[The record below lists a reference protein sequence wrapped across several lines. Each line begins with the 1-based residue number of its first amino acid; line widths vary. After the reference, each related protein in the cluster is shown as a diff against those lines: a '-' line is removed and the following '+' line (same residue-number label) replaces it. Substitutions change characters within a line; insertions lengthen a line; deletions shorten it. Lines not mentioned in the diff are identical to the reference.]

1 MIDFLNLLLQHT
13 ITMMAIV
20 DPLGV
25 SAVMLSLLPATASE
39 EDVNKIAYKST
50 MTIIIAFF
58 VVLLTGNILLKIFG
72 IEIDSLKVM
81 GGIVLILTGLKMVS
95 GAIEGKNQTKEE
107 REEVK
112 THDDFSVIPLAIPI
126 TFGPGIFAT
135 VVILKGHSH
144 SFLDLLA
151 LVIAFLVVAL
161 AVYLSFKNSIY
172 IKKYMGIT
180 GQKIISRLMGL
191 IVGAIAVQF
200 ILSGITALLEGY
212 WVR

>member
-1 MIDFLNLLLQHT
+1 MIEFFDLLLQHT

-25 SAVMLSLLPATASE
+25 SAVMLSLLPSTATKE
-39 EDVNKIAYKST
+39 EVNKIAYKST
-50 MTIIIAFF
+50 LTIIIAFV
-58 VVLLTGNILLKIFG
+58 VVLFTGNFLLKIFG
-72 IEIDSLKVM
+72 IELDSLKVM
-81 GGIVLILTGLKMVS
+81 GGIVLLMTGIKMVN

-107 REEVK
+107 KEEAK
-112 THDDFSVIPLAIPI
+112 MHEDFSIIPLAIPI

-135 VVILKGHSH
+135 VVILKGHTH
-144 SFLDLLA
+144 TFVELLA
-151 LVIAFLVVAL
+151 LVMSFLLVAL

-172 IKKYMGIT
+172 IKKYLGIT

-200 ILSGITALLEGY
+200 ILSGIYALLKGY
-212 WVR
+212 GY

>member
-1 MIDFLNLLLQHT
+1 MVDFFNLLLQHT

-20 DPLGV
+20 DPIGV
-25 SAVMLSLLPATASE
+25 SAVMLSLLPSSASKE
-39 EDVNKIAYKST
+39 EVNKIAYKST
-50 MTIIIAFF
+50 ITIIIAFF
-58 VVLLTGNILLKIFG
+58 VVLLSGNILLKIFG
-72 IEIDSLKVM
+72 IELDSIKVM
-81 GGIVLILTGLKMVS
+81 GGIVLLLTGLKMVS

-112 THDDFSVIPLAIPI
+112 THEDFSIIPLAIPI

-144 SFLDLLA
+144 SFMDLLA
-151 LVIAFLVVAL
+151 LVIAFLIVAL

-200 ILSGITALLEGY
+200 VLSGSASLLKTY
-212 WVR
+212 WG

>member
-1 MIDFLNLLLQHT
+1 MIDFFNLLLQHT

-20 DPLGV
+20 DPIGV
-25 SAVMLSLLPATASE
+25 SAVMLSLLPSTATK

-50 MTIIIAFF
+50 VTIVIAFF
-58 VVLLTGNILLKIFG
+58 VVLLTGNILLKLFG
-72 IEIDSLKVM
+72 IELDSIKVM
-81 GGIVLILTGLKMVS
+81 GGIVLLITGLKMVS

-107 REEVK
+107 REEAK
-112 THDDFSVIPLAIPI
+112 THEDFSIIPLAIPI

-144 SFLDLLA
+144 SFMDMLA
-151 LVIAFLVVAL
+151 LSLAFLLVAL

-200 ILSGITALLEGY
+200 ILSGTASLLKGY
-212 WVR
+212 WG

>member
-1 MIDFLNLLLQHT
+1 MDFLNLLLQHT

-20 DPLGV
+20 DPIGV
-25 SAVMLSLLPATASE
+25 SAVMLSLLPSTASK

-50 MTIIIAFF
+50 ATIIIAFF
-58 VVLLTGNILLKIFG
+58 VVLFTGDILLKIFG
-72 IEIDSLKVM
+72 IELDSIKVM
-81 GGIVLILTGLKMVS
+81 GGIVLLLTGLKMVS

-112 THDDFSVIPLAIPI
+112 TNEDFSIIPLAIPI

-144 SFLDLLA
+144 SFMDLLA
-151 LVIAFLVVAL
+151 LVIAFLLVAL

-200 ILSGITALLEGY
+200 ILSGVTTLLKGY
-212 WVR
+212 WG

>member
-1 MIDFLNLLLQHT
+1 MEFLNLLVQHT

-25 SAVMLSLLPATASE
+25 SAIMLSLLPASATK
-39 EDVNKIAYKST
+39 EDVSKIAYKST
-50 MTIIIAFF
+50 FTIIVAFI
-58 VVLLTGNILLKIFG
+58 VVLALGNVLLKIFG
-72 IEIDSLKVM
+72 IELDSLKVM
-81 GGIVLILTGLKMVS
+81 GGIVLLITALKMVS
-95 GAIEGKNQTKEE
+95 GAIENKNQTKEE
-107 REEVK
+107 IDEAQTCE
-112 THDDFSVIPLAIPI
+112 DFSIIPLAIPI

-135 VVILKGHSH
+135 VVILKGHSN

-151 LVIAFLVVAL
+151 LVVAFLVVAF

-172 IKKYMGIT
+172 IKKYLGIT

-200 ILSGITALLEGY
+200 ILSGTATLLQGY
-212 WVR
+212 LG